1 MMMMMM
7 IMVMMMMM
15 MMMIDSTL
23 CLQVFTPHLVK
34 AIDQLVLS
42 QRKHYMK
49 PLALS
54 THQSHQQY
62 HHGRLKP
69 IGTSLDRLKGM
80 SSLDASHTERGYHYT
95 DADASVV
102 PYAIINRS
110 DNSSTMSPT
119 SRSRHTIINNNN
131 NNNNNSHQSPPSTP
145 TPSSSS
151 SSSPPAVII
160 IEHNHVLLMQLQHER
175 LYPDRKIDLL
185 PDSGIIDVRSYSSDA
200 CINITS
206 MLSHMAETISRKKVL
221 NSMFD
226 SLLLYMGSIRW
237 MFISSNYSRS
247 SGSAAAAATTSPAN
261 KHVQRLHKCIEMIVQ
276 LVPEASVGVHKI
288 NTNTDHEHTTHTT
301 APPADPSL
309 ASAPSLSN
317 NILFDDMLLSTDR
330 DLYTG
335 KLTTQTK
342 TKLLN
347 GSYKCDIKD
356 LLETKVLT
364 TDPLDT
370 PICSYEWRFLAIKL
384 INYSKHFNSYYQL
397 PRNQHYIMCT
407 WGLMYRKKLQAQY
420 GSEPHLLQQLW
431 VLYEMRNI
439 IVQTFRINLR
449 YFSRYSV
456 VYMMMWLMMILLYM
470 IHLISTIYLFTITV
484 AIVMLIIVNK

>member
-1 MMMMMM
+1 
-7 IMVMMMMM
+7 
-15 MMMIDSTL
+15 
-23 CLQVFTPHLVK
+23 
-34 AIDQLVLS
+34 
-42 QRKHYMK
+42 MK

-54 THQSHQQY
+54 THQSNQQY

-69 IGTSLDRLKGM
+69 MGTSLDRLKGM
-80 SSLDASHTERGYHYT
+80 SSLDASHTERGYNHNT

-102 PYAIINRS
+102 PYTIINRS
-110 DNSSTMSPT
+110 DNNSTISPP
-119 SRSRHTIINNNN
+119 SRSRHTTI
-131 NNNNNSHQSPPSTP
+131 NNNNSHQSPPSTP

-151 SSSPPAVII
+151 SSSSPPTVVI

-185 PDSGIIDVRSYSSDA
+185 PDSGIIDVRSYSPDA

-237 MFISSNYSRS
+237 MFISSDYSRS
-247 SGSAAAAATTSPAN
+247 SGSAAATNTSPAN

-288 NTNTDHEHTTHTT
+288 NTTNTVHEATTHTT
-301 APPADPSL
+301 APPLDPSL
-309 ASAPSLSN
+309 ASVSSN

-384 INYSKHFNSYYQL
+384 INYSKHFNSHYQL

-431 VLYEMRNI
+431 VLYEMRDI

-456 VYMMMWLMMILLYM
+456 VYMMMWLTMILLYM
-470 IHLISTIYLFTITV
+470 IHLISTIYLFAVTA
-484 AIVMLIIVNK
+484 AIVMLIIVKK